1 MSDFND
7 DLNIDLTPLIDVIF
21 MLVIFFIMTMS
32 FSTPVID
39 ILLPNSTT
47 ATNNKISNSLNII
60 VNSSGNIFVDEKE
73 ITNKELEN
81 MLNNNQ
87 YEALNLYIDKD
98 TKTQY
103 LIDIAD
109 LSRKYTEGKLYINIA
124 KE

>member
-1 MSDFND
+1 MPDFND

-60 VNSSGNIFVDEKE
+60 VNSSGNIFVDKKE